1 MPLTCDLVSFKYGDN
16 QALSQVSSTFGP
28 GVNGL
33 LGPNGAGKSTL
44 LGLLATLREPTSG
57 TVTLDGIRLHGESRE
72 AVRKTIGFLPQRFDL
87 MRWSSV
93 ERNVS
98 YAAWAQGVDRSE
110 CVDRAHEA
118 LEIVDLVDASG
129 KRVASLS
136 GGQRQRVGIAC
147 AIAHRPTLV
156 LLDEPTAGLDPAQR
170 VQIRSYLDGWFQGVG
185 GSVVV
190 GEQGSGGSVGSAGF
204 VVASSGGPDVPTQPA
219 RRCHRRS

>member
-1 MPLTCDLVSFKYGDN
+1 M
-16 QALSQVSSTFGP
+16 
-28 GVNGL
+28 
-33 LGPNGAGKSTL
+33 
-44 LGLLATLREPTSG
+44 
-57 TVTLDGIRLHGESRE
+57 
-72 AVRKTIGFLPQRFDL
+72 RKTIGFLPQRFDL

-170 VQIRSYLDGWFQGVG
+170 VQIRSYLAAIAESSIVVISTHIVEDLAHMSAKAVVLSKGRLVFAGTVEEILAIGTQQPLG
-185 GSVVV
+185 GMSLLEAGYTSILSY
-190 GEQGSGGSVGSAGF
+190 GELEHS
-204 VVASSGGPDVPTQPA
+204 
-219 RRCHRRS
+219 